1 MQIVSALITTFD
13 ILKINGFL
21 FTIIKFFIIDNA
33 FELKRSD
40 ENVGHFVIGLVQ
52 VA

>member
-1 MQIVSALITTFD
+1 MQLVSAPVTTFD

-33 FELKRSD
+33 FELKLSD
-40 ENVGHFVIGLVQ
+40 VVRMEDIL
-52 VA
+52 